1 MRREL
6 EQFLRQLAKGPTILF
21 LGQRTLALG
30 SGTDPF
36 LHQIGEKYAGG
47 TLENYFSLLE
57 IELQDRAETILAWMD
72 ERCRRL
78 TPPAQLDQIAAFPWS
93 SVLTSA
99 VDTVWAKAFRQPWRE
114 LQPIFDE
121 QHQPADARNRA
132 RLHCTYLYGNVNR
145 TEPRERVPLTR
156 LRRRSQERPMVLRG
170 LEDGERGIQQ
180 PDRAVTTPTG
190 LTTGSDRRASLLSCP
205 S

>member
-1 MRREL
+1 MRPEL

-30 SGTDPF
+30 SGTDAF

-47 TLENYFSLLE
+47 TVENYSSLLE
-57 IELQDRAETILAWMD
+57 VEFQDPETILAWMD

-99 VDTVWAKAFRQPWRE
+99 IDTVWAKAFRQPWRE

-121 QHQPADARNRA
+121 QHQPADARNRS

-145 TEPRERVPLTR
+145 TERQERVPLTR
-156 LRRRSQERPMVLRG
+156 MEWLRRDQVAASLAGRLRDLVTPWAFWRSRV
-170 LEDGERGIQQ
+170 I
-180 PDRAVTTPTG
+180 G
-190 LTTGSDRRASLLSCP
+190 LTTGFDRRASLLSCQ